1 MHMRLMPY
9 IVLAS
14 TLLLAA
20 CSQSTTPTPVAA
32 TTMSTPSTGVG
43 EVLTA
48 SPAATAA
55 NPLLAT
61 PIASSPAAGICA
73 SFDGLVVAVQILP
86 GIPDPR
92 CVQVRGDQQLS
103 IKNRTEGT
111 IEVGLGPYHAELAPG
126 QEYLITAPFEAYLA
140 PGVHAVD
147 VSPCCGGEIVYG
159 IDLGELDA
167 LSPAGRSGN

>member
-1 MHMRLMPY
+1 MRMRLKPY
-9 IVLAS
+9 IVITC

-20 CSQSTTPTPVAA
+20 CSQSTTPTPMA
-32 TTMSTPSTGVG
+32 TTATNTPSTEVG
-43 EVLTA
+43 EVQTA
-48 SPAATAA
+48 SPAVTAV

-73 SFDGLVVAVQILP
+73 NFDGLVIAVQILP

-103 IKNRTEGT
+103 ITNRTEGT

-126 QEYLITAPFEAYLA
+126 QEYLITAPFEVYLA
-140 PGVHAVD
+140 PGVHAVN

-159 IDLGELDA
+159 IDLGE
-167 LSPAGRSGN
+167 